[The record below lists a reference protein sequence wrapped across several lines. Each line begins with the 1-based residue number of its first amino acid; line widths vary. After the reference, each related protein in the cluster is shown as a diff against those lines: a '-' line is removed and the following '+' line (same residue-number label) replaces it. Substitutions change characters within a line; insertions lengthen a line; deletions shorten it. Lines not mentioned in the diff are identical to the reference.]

1 MICYSVLSLSSSKFK
16 GRYELGYENVVIRPY
31 LPVFTPIHHTAFA
44 PLPPPPSTPHAH
56 THSCKICFGTN
67 DSFLHPTN
75 LKLLLLYPL
84 HFFIKKQHLLNMRT
98 LMENRRNRWALLAVK
113 IADPV
118 FSQISISSK
127 IFVLE
132 LTDGLSSI

>member
-1 MICYSVLSLSSSKFK
+1 
-16 GRYELGYENVVIRPY
+16 
-31 LPVFTPIHHTAFA
+31 
-44 PLPPPPSTPHAH
+44 
-56 THSCKICFGTN
+56 
-67 DSFLHPTN
+67 
-75 LKLLLLYPL
+75 
-84 HFFIKKQHLLNMRT
+84 
-98 LMENRRNRWALLAVK
+98 MENRRNRWALLAVK